1 MRIFYFELLLFSLT
15 LAAPTLKPQAE
26 KTKQDCVEEQRITYK
41 GHHEKHGYY
50 MFKHVSTSSGRKNQT
65 DVKSPGASLLW
76 TSVSQSLPD
85 THLMPWPKPCLASR
99 PAIAPGRKKQRY
111 RSSPFWQEKSRA
123 ST

>member
-26 KTKQDCVEEQRITYK
+26 KTKQDCVEEQR
-41 GHHEKHGYY
+41 
-50 MFKHVSTSSGRKNQT
+50 
-65 DVKSPGASLLW
+65 SPGASLLW

-99 PAIAPGRKKQRY
+99 PAIAHVMLVGPSRKKKTKVSLFPILAR
-111 RSSPFWQEKSRA
+111 E
-123 ST
+123 